1 MPTHILTTTVEEI
14 YARGIHPDTDIRN
27 RAFYRAVIEELVARG
42 LISVET
48 DGIDVSVSVDPW
60 DEQ

>member
-1 MPTHILTTTVEEI
+1 MATQILTTTVEEI
-14 YARGIHPDTDIRN
+14 YERGIHPDTDIRS

-60 DEQ
+60 GE